1 MVSNFNIYGS
11 SWFFIFMLRKD
22 KQNQNNLLITFRL
35 CIYIKSPIFSNS
47 SHIQLLKLFNCFSVG
62 LCNGTIQIEYGIE
75 NVNQLLFVKTDNLL
89 FHSAKPAFPF
99 FLFYCGPL
107 SKIFIQLPREKKN
120 EYLYEGPA
128 LPNAEATALPYHLMY
143 DPSTAS

>member
-1 MVSNFNIYGS
+1 MFK
-11 SWFFIFMLRKD
+11 LRKD

-62 LCNGTIQIEYGIE
+62 FCNGTIQIEYGIE
-75 NVNQLLFVKTDNLL
+75 NVNQLLFIKTDNLL

-99 FLFYCGPL
+99 FLFHCGPL
-107 SKIFIQLPREKKN
+107 SKIFIQLPREKKIFN
-120 EYLYEGPA
+120 ICMRAQHFQMQRPLHFLITSCMIPA
-128 LPNAEATALPYHLMY
+128 WLPNEH
-143 DPSTAS
+143 